1 MKSVTWLLLGVGLG
15 FVLAHEVASTPRG
28 RAVFD
33 AVDAKCR
40 EFTAAVAEG
49 YRSRDEEL
57 RGAVDADR

>member
-1 MKSVTWLLLGVGLG
+1 MKSVTWLLIGVCLG
-15 FVLAHEVASTPRG
+15 FVAAHEVASTPRG

-57 RGAVDADR
+57 RGTAHADR

>member
-1 MKSVTWLLLGVGLG
+1 MKSATWLLIGVGLG
-15 FVLAHEVASTPRG
+15 FVVAHEVASTPRG
-28 RAVFD
+28 RAIFD
-33 AVDAKCR
+33 TIDAKCR

>member
-1 MKSVTWLLLGVGLG
+1 MKSFTWLLLGVGLG
-15 FVLAHEVASTPRG
+15 FVLAHEVAATPRG
-28 RAVFD
+28 RAAFD